1 MLFSRTLCLSLLS
14 ITLHVF
20 FAPVHGIASQK
31 WYDRLNLRGYM
42 QFRYNRLLETNPL
55 LKCEQC
61 DKSWGENGSFS
72 IRRARLILSGD
83 IHERVFAYIQPDFAS
98 QDTNTAQLRDFYFD
112 IALDADREFRFRL
125 GQSKVPYGF
134 ENLQSSSNRLPLD
147 RADSFN
153 SAQPNE
159 RDMGVFFYWAPLE
172 IRKRFRK
179 LIEEGLKGSG
189 DYGVVGL
196 GISNGQTP
204 NQLEA
209 NETRMAVARVTYPFQ
224 LDSGQYFET
233 SIQGYIN
240 EFEAIKPPKVDYA
253 GSDPTRDRRIGASV
267 VWYPQPLGFQ
277 AEYNVGDSPTYDSG
291 TDLIRNQRVHGGY
304 VQTMFNTR
312 ISGQTFIPFARYQV
326 YEGGKKH
333 EQDARR
339 HSVRDLDI
347 GVEWS
352 PLPSLELTLDYVIS
366 QRTTSDSAAEN
377 YAQSGSLLRLQ
388 AQFNY

>member
-1 MLFSRTLCLSLLS
+1 MLFSRLHCFGFLFLILSLL
-14 ITLHVF
+14 L
-20 FAPVHGIASQK
+20 APERGVASQK

-55 LKCEQC
+55 LECEQC

-83 IHERVFAYIQPDFAS
+83 LHERVFAYIQPDFAS

-153 SAQPNE
+153 SAEPNE

-196 GISNGQTP
+196 GLSNGQTP

-224 LDSGQYFET
+224 LESGQYFET
-233 SIQGYIN
+233 SLQGYWN
-240 EFEAIKPPKVDYA
+240 EFEAIKPPKVDYG
-253 GSDPTRDRRIGASV
+253 GSEPTRDRRVGASL

-277 AEYNVGDSPTYDSG
+277 AEYNVGDSPTYDAG
-291 TDLIRNQRVHGGY
+291 TNSIRNQRVHGGY
-304 VQTMFNTR
+304 AQTMFNTQ
-312 ISGQTFIPFARYQV
+312 IAGQSLIPFVRYQV
-326 YEGGKKH
+326 YDGGKKH

-352 PLPSLELTLDYVIS
+352 PLPALELTLDYGVS
-366 QRTTSDSAAEN
+366 QRTTSDSTAEN
-377 YAQSGSLLRLQ
+377 NAQSGSLLRLQ